1 MDQKTITVSYS
12 FKCPWDQFKC
22 ESNEDAQ
29 IVKKLLK
36 EKCPHD
42 EVKMSDAVLH
52 MVKLDR
58 YGLSS
63 SDLFEFLENNG
74 VIIKYK

>member
-22 ESNEDAQ
+22 TSNEDAQ

-42 EVKMSDAVLH
+42 VVKMSDAVLH

-58 YGLSS
+58 HGLTST
-63 SDLFEFLENNG
+63 DLFKFLENNG
-74 VIIKYK
+74 VKIEKK